1 MKRYLSAIVVIMGLC
16 ALPLTNLEAASEKIG
31 VLDLQRC
38 FLESIEGKKIIQEL
52 RKKKDALQKKFDK
65 KQNAFLKLQEEL
77 KKQSMMLSA
86 DARMSKEREFERMRR
101 ELKYTYDDLIG
112 EMRQAEMDAKKVVFK
127 EMEKVITEIGKKG
140 DYFLIMER
148 RAGGIMY
155 YGKAVDI
162 TDEVIKAYDLRKK

>member
-1 MKRYLSAIVVIMGLC
+1 MKRYLSAIVVIMALC
-16 ALPLTNLEAASEKIG
+16 AFPLTNLEAGFEKIG

-38 FLESIEGKKIIQEL
+38 FMESIEGKKIIQEL
-52 RKKKDALQKKFDK
+52 RKKKDALQKRFDK

-86 DARMSKEREFERMRR
+86 DARLSKEREFERMRR

-112 EMRQAEMDAKKVVFK
+112 EMRQAEMEAKKVVFK
-127 EMEKVITEIGKKG
+127 EMEKVINEIGKKG

>member
-1 MKRYLSAIVVIMGLC
+1 MKRYLSTIIVIL
-16 ALPLTNLEAASEKIG
+16 ALSAFPLTNFAEASEKIG

-38 FLESIEGKKIIQEL
+38 FTESLEGKKIIQEL
-52 RKKKDALQKKFDK
+52 KKKKEDLQKKFDK
-65 KQNAFLKLQEEL
+65 KQSAFLQLQEEL

-101 ELKYTYDDLIG
+101 ELKYTYDDLIN
-112 EMRQAEMDAKKVVFK
+112 EMRQAEIEAKKVIFK
-127 EMEKVITEIGKKG
+127 EMDKVIKEIGKKG

-162 TDEVIKAYDLRKK
+162 TDEVIKAYNLTKK

>member
-1 MKRYLSAIVVIMGLC
+1 MIVMIALC
-16 ALPLTNLEAASEKIG
+16 IFPVAHPAAAAEKIG

-38 FLESIEGKKIIQEL
+38 FMESIEGKKIVQEL
-52 RKKKDALQKKFDK
+52 KQKKDALQKKFDK
-65 KQNAFLKLQEEL
+65 KQNAFLKLQDEL

-86 DARMSKEREFERMRR
+86 DARISKEREFERMRR
-101 ELKYTYDDLIG
+101 ELKYTYDDLIT
-112 EMRQAEMDAKKVVFK
+112 EMRNAEMEAKKAVFK
-127 EMEKVITEIGKKG
+127 ELEKVIQEIGKKG

-162 TDEVIKAYDLRKK
+162 TDEVIKTYDLTKK

>member
-1 MKRYLSAIVVIMGLC
+1 MKRYLGAIIVIMALC
-16 ALPLTNLEAASEKIG
+16 VFPLTNLEAASEKIG
-31 VLDLQRC
+31 VIDLQIC
-38 FLESIEGKKIIQEL
+38 FMKSIEGKKIIKEL
-52 RKKKDALQKKFDK
+52 KKKKEALQKKFDR
-65 KQNAFLKLQEEL
+65 KQNAFLKIQEDL

-112 EMRQAEMDAKKVVFK
+112 EMRQAEIEAKKAVFK
-127 EMEKVITEIGKKG
+127 DMENVINAIGKKG

-162 TDEVIKAYDLRKK
+162 TDQVIKAYDLKKR

>member
-1 MKRYLSAIVVIMGLC
+1 MKRYFRVMIVMIALC
-16 ALPLTNLEAASEKIG
+16 IFPMTHPAAASEKIG

-38 FLESIEGKKIIQEL
+38 FMESIEGKKIVEEL
-52 RKKKDALQKKFDK
+52 KKKKDSLQKKFDK
-65 KQNAFLKLQEEL
+65 KQNAFLKLQDEL

-86 DARMSKEREFERMRR
+86 DARISKEREFERMRR
-101 ELKYTYDDLIG
+101 ELKYTYDDLIS
-112 EMRQAEMDAKKVVFK
+112 EMRNAEMEAKKAVFK
-127 EMEKVITEIGKKG
+127 ELEKVIQDIGKKG

-162 TDEVIKAYDLRKK
+162 TDEVIKTYDLTKK